1 MSSLMP
7 PQRMTCSP
15 NQSVSTSSLNV
26 VLMTPERD
34 DVGVARRVGGL
45 ADGEAVLLRLGPR
58 LRPGLEADDD
68 LVARVAQVLRVR
80 VALRPVAD
88 DRDGLAAE
96 RLGVDVLVVEDSCH
110 RGPPTGSLLLVD
122 YGCDFQDS

>member
-26 VLMTPERD
+26 VLMTP
-34 DVGVARRVGGL
+34 ARVGGL

-68 LVARVAQVLRVR
+68 LVTRVAKVLRVR

-96 RLGVDVLVVEDSCH
+96 RLRIDVLVVEDSCH
-110 RGPPTGSLLLVD
+110 RGPPTGFLVLVD
-122 YGCDFQDS
+122 YGRDFQDS